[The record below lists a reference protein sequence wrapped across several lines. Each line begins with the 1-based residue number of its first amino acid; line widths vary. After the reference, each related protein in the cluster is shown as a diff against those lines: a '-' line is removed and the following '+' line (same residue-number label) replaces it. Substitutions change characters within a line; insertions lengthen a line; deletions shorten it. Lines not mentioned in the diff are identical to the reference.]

1 MKLYNTF
8 IRAKQHFTPAHNNQ
22 VKLYACGP
30 TVYDYAHIG
39 HYRAYIFVDVLRRAL
54 MYNGYE
60 LTHVMNIT
68 DVGHLTDD
76 ADCGEDKVE
85 VKALKENKSVWEI
98 AKFYTDDFFEAMDSL
113 GVERPEIVCKATDHI
128 NEMIDF
134 IRAIENRGFAYKTSD
149 GIYFD
154 TSKLEDYGKL
164 AKLNLKE
171 LQEGARV
178 EPNPEK
184 RSSTDFA
191 LWKFSPKDSK
201 RQMEWNSPWGVGFP
215 GWHIECSA
223 MGIKYLGATIDIH
236 TGGIDHIPVHH
247 TNEIAQAEG
256 AYGRDTVR
264 LWMHNEFLLV
274 DGEKMSKSKGN
285 FYRLEDIAAHGITP
299 MAARYFFLT
308 AHYRTPINFTW
319 EGLKG
324 AEAGLERLYEKMQNT
339 KCLPVRSTQTG
350 KMQNDTVK
358 FKINKN
364 SKYYKNFVEA
374 IDDDLNT
381 SKALAVLWDM
391 LKDKDVRDDEKL
403 ILAYDFDTVLGLK
416 LSEIKACSPASLPP
430 EIKKLSLQ
438 REEARASKDYAR
450 SDELRLAIEDAGYEV
465 RDTSDGQIV
474 VKKEPLL

>member
-1 MKLYNTF
+1 
-8 IRAKQHFTPAHNNQ
+8 
-22 VKLYACGP
+22 
-30 TVYDYAHIG
+30 
-39 HYRAYIFVDVLRRAL
+39 
-54 MYNGYE
+54 
-60 LTHVMNIT
+60 
-68 DVGHLTDD
+68 
-76 ADCGEDKVE
+76 
-85 VKALKENKSVWEI
+85 
-98 AKFYTDDFFEAMDSL
+98 
-113 GVERPEIVCKATDHI
+113 
-128 NEMIDF
+128 
-134 IRAIENRGFAYKTSD
+134 
-149 GIYFD
+149 
-154 TSKLEDYGKL
+154 
-164 AKLNLKE
+164 
-171 LQEGARV
+171 
-178 EPNPEK
+178 
-184 RSSTDFA
+184 
-191 LWKFSPKDSK
+191 
-201 RQMEWNSPWGVGFP
+201 
-215 GWHIECSA
+215 
-223 MGIKYLGATIDIH
+223 
-236 TGGIDHIPVHH
+236 
-247 TNEIAQAEG
+247 
-256 AYGRDTVR
+256 
-264 LWMHNEFLLV
+264 MHNEFLLV

-364 SKYYKNFVEA
+364 STYYKNFVEA

-391 LKDKDVRDDEKL
+391 LKDKDVCDDEKL

-450 SDELRLAIEDAGYEV
+450 SDELRLAIEDAGYEA

>member
-1 MKLYNTF
+1 MKLYNTL

-85 VKALKENKSVWEI
+85 VKALKEKKSVWEI

-191 LWKFSPKDSK
+191 LWKFSLKDSK
-201 RQMEWNSPWGVGFP
+201 RQMEGNSPWGVGFP

-223 MGIKYLGATIDIH
+223 MSLKYLGDHFDIH
-236 TGGIDHIPVHH
+236 CGGIDHIPVHH
-247 TNEIAQAEG
+247 TNEIAQNEG
-256 AYGRDTVR
+256 ALGHQTVNYW
-264 LWMHNEFLLV
+264 LHSEFLLTN
-274 DGEKMSKSKGN
+274 DERMGKSKGN
-285 FYRLEDIAAHGITP
+285 FLTLPLLKEKQYDPLAY
-299 MAARYFFLT
+299 RYFCLG
-308 AHYRTPINFTW
+308 AHYRSKLNFTF
-319 EGLKG
+319 EALTG
-324 AEAGLERLYEKMQNT
+324 AQHT
-339 KCLPVRSTQTG
+339 
-350 KMQNDTVK
+350 
-358 FKINKN
+358 
-364 SKYYKNFVEA
+364 
-374 IDDDLNT
+374 
-381 SKALAVLWDM
+381 
-391 LKDKDVRDDEKL
+391 
-403 ILAYDFDTVLGLK
+403 
-416 LSEIKACSPASLPP
+416 
-430 EIKKLSLQ
+430 
-438 REEARASKDYAR
+438 
-450 SDELRLAIEDAGYEV
+450 
-465 RDTSDGQIV
+465 
-474 VKKEPLL
+474 